1 MNKFKDDIVKI
12 LASVIPELS
21 EEEIDS
27 YIEIPKDSTNGDIAF
42 PCFKLAKIFRKAP
55 NMISEDIVDKIN
67 TDDYDVEVKGAYIN
81 FYIKR
86 DTLAKDVISRILKEG
101 SDYGKSTLGEGK
113 NIIVEYSSA
122 NISKELHVGHI
133 RGIMIGLSL
142 YKIYKTLGYNPI
154 AINHLGDYG
163 INFGKIIT
171 AFKHWGT
178 KEDVEKR
185 GVRALLDLYVKFGRE
200 SEKDPKYM
208 DEARNWFKKLE
219 EDKDE
224 HALELWQWFKEV
236 SLKEYNKVYDRLHC
250 HFDSFA
256 GESFY
261 SDMMPSV
268 RQELASKDLLVKDD
282 GAEIVV
288 LEDENL
294 PNMVVTTSN
303 GTSLYITRDI
313 ACAKYRKETYNF
325 DKCLYVVGSEQKLH
339 FMQLKAVLKKMGYD
353 WTDDIEHV
361 ANGLIML
368 KDDNDS
374 IGKVS
379 SREGNHFFLEDMLNL
394 AVEKTMELINRKN
407 PDLENKELVAEQ
419 IGIGA
424 IAFKE
429 LSTSIGKDYVFDW
442 DSVLSFDGETGP
454 YLQYTNVRC
463 NSLLEKGEI
472 KEVVDY
478 SVLNDD
484 YSYELIRDLAQYPE
498 TIVTAQAKNEPA
510 VISRYLINLAKT
522 FNRFYQNVT
531 VVSDD
536 EVDTSTKLSLVKATR
551 QTLVNGLYLIN
562 IEAPTKM

>member
-1 MNKFKDDIVKI
+1 MNKFKDDVVKI
-12 LASVIPELS
+12 LSSVIDDLS
-21 EEEIDS
+21 IEEVDGF
-27 YIEIPKDSTNGDIAF
+27 IEIPKDSSNGDMAF
-42 PCFKLAKIFRKAP
+42 PCFKLAKVFRKAP
-55 NMISEDIVDKIN
+55 NLIAEEIAGKIQ
-67 TDDYDVEVKGAYIN
+67 TDDYYVEVKGAYIN

-86 DTLAKDVISRILKEG
+86 EKLAESVLNRIMNEG
-101 SDYGKSTLGEGK
+101 EKYGQSKLGEGK

-142 YKIYKTLGYNPI
+142 YKIYKALGYNPI

-171 AFKHWGT
+171 AFKHWGN

-185 GVRALLDLYVKFGRE
+185 GVRALLDLYVKFGNE
-200 SEKDPKYM
+200 SSKDPKYM

-219 EDKDE
+219 EEKDE
-224 HALELWQWFKEV
+224 HALELWKWFKDV

-261 SDMMPSV
+261 SDMMPAV
-268 RQELASKDLLVKDD
+268 RKELGDKNLLVKDE

-339 FMQLKAVLKKMGYD
+339 FMQLKAVLKKMGYE

-374 IGKVS
+374 VGKVS

-394 AVEKTMELINRKN
+394 AVEKTLEIINRKN
-407 PDLENKELVAEQ
+407 PDLENKEVVAEQ

-472 KEVVDY
+472 TSEVDY
-478 SVLNDD
+478 SMLDDD
-484 YSYELIRDLAQYPE
+484 YSYELIRVLAQYPDA
-498 TIVTAQAKNEPA
+498 IVTAQSKNEPA

-531 VVSDD
+531 VVS
-536 EVDTSTKLSLVKATR
+536 ENKIDTSTKLLLVKATS
-551 QTLVNGLYLIN
+551 QTLVNGMYLIN

>member
-1 MNKFKDDIVKI
+1 MNKYIDEAVDILSQNI
-12 LASVIPELS
+12 DELS
-21 EEEIDS
+21 KEEILEN
-27 YIEIPKDSTNGDIAF
+27 IEIPKDSVNGDVSF
-42 PCFKLAKIFRKAP
+42 PCFKLAKVFRKSPAIIA
-55 NMISEDIVDKIN
+55 NEISNKISSEMFDIKPI
-67 TDDYDVEVKGAYIN
+67 GAYIN
-81 FYIKR
+81 FYINR
-86 DTLAKDVISRILKEG
+86 SIFAKNTVESILNLG
-101 SDYGKSTLGEGK
+101 SKYGESNIGENK

-142 YKIYKTLGYNPI
+142 YKIYKVLGYNPV

-171 AFKHWGT
+171 AFLHWGN

-185 GVRALLDLYVKFGRE
+185 GVRALLDLYVKFGKE
-200 SEKDPKYM
+200 SESNSQYL
-208 DEARNWFKKLE
+208 DEARDWFKKLE

-224 HALELWQWFKEV
+224 EALRLWKWFKDV
-236 SLKEYNKVYDRLHC
+236 SLKEYNKVYNRLNC

-261 SDMMPSV
+261 SDMMPKV
-268 RQELASKDLLVKDD
+268 REELAEKNLLVKDD

-288 LEDENL
+288 LEDEDL

-313 ACAKYRKETYNF
+313 ACAKYRKEHYKF
-325 DKCLYVVGSEQKLH
+325 DKCLYVVGTEQKLH
-339 FMQLKAVLKKMGYD
+339 FMQLKSVLKKMGYD
-353 WTDDIEHV
+353 WTDDIVHV

-368 KDDNDS
+368 KDV
-374 IGKVS
+374 GKVS
-379 SREGNHFFLEDMLNL
+379 SRDGNHFFLEDMLNL

-407 PDLENKELVAEQ
+407 PELENKEFVAEQ

-429 LSTSIGKDYVFDW
+429 LSTSTGKDYVFDW

-472 KEVVDY
+472 GIEFDFNK
-478 SVLNDD
+478 LTDD
-484 YSYELIRDLAQYPE
+484 YSYELIRELSMYPDA
-498 TIVTAQAKNEPA
+498 IVTAQQKNEPA
-510 VISRYLINLAKT
+510 TISRYLINLAKA

-536 EVDTSTKLSLVKATR
+536 KLDTSVKLALVKATS
-551 QTLVNGLYLIN
+551 QTLVNGMYLIN
-562 IEAPTKM
+562 VEAPEKM